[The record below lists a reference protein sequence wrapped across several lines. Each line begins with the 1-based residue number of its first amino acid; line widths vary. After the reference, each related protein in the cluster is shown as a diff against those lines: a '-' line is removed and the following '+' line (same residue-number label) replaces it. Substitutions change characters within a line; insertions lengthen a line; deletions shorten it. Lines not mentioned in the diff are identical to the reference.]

1 MRTIIIGD
9 VHGCFDALRALLGKV
24 QYDRLDDRLVL
35 VGDYI
40 DRGPQIRETVDYLME
55 LRASEPHLVTLLRG
69 NHEQMLLDVGNRIG
83 KNRYWR
89 KNTRESSR
97 LLMFYEEIRCWYR
110 NGGRDTEAQLLR
122 EENYKKYLS
131 FFESLPIEYVSDYDA
146 RFYVTHAAALKGR
159 QIDDDNMKLWNR
171 ELTLYREEPL
181 AICGH
186 TPMEQ
191 VIWTNGSEFRK
202 YEEGGLYQL
211 PKNGNLC
218 LDTGCVFGY
227 SLTAMVVKEN
237 EFYLASAR
245 Q

>member
-9 VHGCFDALRALLGKV
+9 VHGCYNALCALLKKV
-24 QYDRLDDRLVL
+24 QYDSLDDKLIL

-40 DRGPQIRETVDYLME
+40 DRGPQIRETVDFVME
-55 LRASEPHLVTLLRG
+55 LKASAPYRVTLLRG
-69 NHEQMLLDVGNRIG
+69 NHEQMLLDVGSRIG
-83 KNRYWR
+83 KSRYWR
-89 KNTRESSR
+89 NNTRDNSR
-97 LLMFYEEIRCWYR
+97 LLMYYAEIKSWYR
-110 NGGRDTEAQLLR
+110 NGGRDTETQLLR
-122 EENYKKYLS
+122 EDNYKKYLS
-131 FFESLPIEYVSDYDA
+131 FFESLPIEYFSDYDD

-171 ELTLYREEPL
+171 EFSLYKEAPL

-186 TPMEQ
+186 TPLER
-191 VIWTNGSEFRK
+191 VIWTNGSELRK

-237 EFYLASAR
+237 EFYLVSAR